1 MSCPRP
7 GEECNDYMCGGM
19 IDGFCQEPKNSE
31 KLKKDKQFDEERRM
45 PVRIESDKGEKMIS
59 KSEAIKR
66 IKECKNTP
74 NFQPYTYVNEALDM
88 AIDVLSLLE
97 KYENN
102 NVLNFVLKD
111 GKKMTLENQNN
122 NLEAKLW
129 TENQDYMGKINWDVN
144 TISDMLFTVDYDKKN

>member
-1 MSCPRP
+1 
-7 GEECNDYMCGGM
+7 
-19 IDGFCQEPKNSE
+19 
-31 KLKKDKQFDEERRM
+31 
-45 PVRIESDKGEKMIS
+45 
-59 KSEAIKR
+59 
-66 IKECKNTP
+66 
-74 NFQPYTYVNEALDM
+74 M

>member
-1 MSCPRP
+1 M
-7 GEECNDYMCGGM
+7 
-19 IDGFCQEPKNSE
+19 
-31 KLKKDKQFDEERRM
+31 
-45 PVRIESDKGEKMIS
+45 
-59 KSEAIKR
+59 
-66 IKECKNTP
+66 
-74 NFQPYTYVNEALDM
+74 
-88 AIDVLSLLE
+88 LSLLE